1 MDRVRSGHYLESVS
15 NMATLLVRRDGYWRF
30 VRRVPKEFA
39 RLDKRG
45 IVQQSTKIRIADD
58 PRAIRAGRVAEQLS
72 ASLESYWHS
81 LADGETA
88 TAVQEYE
95 ASRAAARKL
104 GIPPPTEDASARTIA
119 DLLDRID
126 KLTGDRAEDRGAVL
140 AVYDAAPKPTIT
152 FRQCA
157 EEFIKSHGPAWTN
170 PKHAA
175 QWNSTLAAY
184 AYPIL
189 GALPVSQITDTH
201 GTDLML
207 KVLPPIWHT
216 KTETASRLRG
226 RIEQILD
233 WAKARGYR
241 SGENPARWKGHLD
254 KLLPA
259 KAKIAPVKHHAALP
273 YPDVPA
279 FIKKLRQQPGV
290 AARALEFTILTA
302 ARTSEVIG
310 AKRDE
315 IDRKARMWTVPASR
329 MKGKREHRVPLSNAA
344 MTVIGNLPDGEY
356 LFPGRKPGKPM
367 SNMAMLNLL
376 ERMGVRGDAVTHGFR
391 SAFRDWGSE
400 VSDYPNE
407 LLEMA
412 IAHVVG
418 DKVEAA
424 YRRGDLLT
432 KRHQLMADWEAF
444 CNGKADQRKS
454 RRAQARA

>member
-1 MDRVRSGHYLESVS
+1 
-15 NMATLLVRRDGYWRF
+15 MATSLVRRDGYWRF
-30 VRRVPKEFA
+30 VRRVPKEFTH
-39 RLDKRG
+39 LDKRG

-58 PRAIRAGRVAEQLS
+58 PRAIRASKVAEQLN

-81 LADGETA
+81 LAHGETA
-88 TAVQEYE
+88 TAIQEYE
-95 ASRAAARKL
+95 ASRNAARKL
-104 GIPPPTEDASARTIA
+104 GISPPIDDPAKRTIHA
-119 DLLDRID
+119 LLDRIE
-126 KLTGDRAEDRGAVL
+126 KLTGQHVDDRAAVL
-140 AVYDAAPKPTIT
+140 AVYDAVPKPAIT
-152 FRQCA
+152 FRECA
-157 EEFIKSHGPAWTN
+157 EDFIKSHRPAWKN

-175 QWNSTLAAY
+175 QWDSTLAEY
-184 AYPIL
+184 AYPTL
-189 GALPVSQITDTH
+189 GSLPISQITDTH

-207 KVLPPIWHT
+207 KVLPPIWHS

-233 WAKARGYR
+233 WAKVRGYR

-259 KAKIAPVKHHAALP
+259 KGKIAPIKHHAALP

-279 FIKKLRQQPGV
+279 FIKKLRKQPGI

-315 IDRKARMWTVPASR
+315 IDKKARMWTVPASR
-329 MKGKREHRVPLSNAA
+329 MKGKREHRVPLSDTA
-344 MTVIGNLPDGEY
+344 MAIIKGLPDDGEY

-376 ERMGVRGDAVTHGFR
+376 ERMGMREKAVTHGFR

-400 VSDYPNE
+400 VGNYPNE

-412 IAHVVG
+412 IAHVVS

-424 YRRGDLLT
+424 YRRGDLLK
-432 KRHQLMADWEAF
+432 KRHQLMAEWDAF
-444 CNGKADQRKS
+444 CSCG
-454 RRAQARA
+454 